1 MKQRS
6 EDPDVYDGA
15 LKIEANKANQLD
27 EYAKRIINL
36 EYYLYTKLRV
46 CPPSSHRKLSN
57 NRTTAENIQIY

>member
-27 EYAKRIINL
+27 EYAKRIINI

-46 CPPSSHRKLSN
+46 CPKKKKKKKK
-57 NRTTAENIQIY
+57 